1 MIKSCE
7 LVRSTCGLLRWES
20 QFIFCNCPSID
31 LNASHL
37 LWRSFP
43 SSASSFNFLCY
54 WPGSPINKAFI
65 VDKVLL
71 CSTDGAQCGKM
82 LPRRT
87 RQRFIAKIACRQ
99 KRQLTISLSALT
111 KGIFRTNCV
120 WLGKLDCPIMKINRI
135 LRSKWV
141 GLQGLVNNRRWWPRW
156 AF

>member
-7 LVRSTCGLLRWES
+7 LVRSACGLLRWES

-31 LNASHL
+31 LNAGHL

-120 WLGKLDCPIMKINRI
+120 WLGKLDCPHHEN
-135 LRSKWV
+135 
-141 GLQGLVNNRRWWPRW
+141 
-156 AF
+156 